1 MIRDGRILAL
11 GGPELLGRYRA
22 DRVIDLDGRLVM
34 PGFNDTSMVV
44 GGGFPGLVDLTGSR
58 SIDEIGLRIHG
69 KAEALGPGRWV
80 RASGWSEGAL
90 VEGRRPSKEDLD
102 IVAPDNPVVV
112 GWDSDGILVNQAA
125 LDVASITWDTA
136 SPEGGEI
143 ERGPGSQPTG
153 VLRGTARRLIEKLIP
168 AVTASQERAT
178 FLERLRALPPQG
190 VTSLVQA
197 GEGVWHVQDWANVYA
212 YHGESLSRAAVRF
225 RVPSDARS
233 AAGAIRAL
241 GKISGD
247 GDERMRVGA
256 LSVVVD
262 SGLGWTLEP
271 HSGRPDFYGH
281 PAIGED
287 ELYTLVKECERNL
300 VGN

>member
-178 FLERLRALPPQG
+178 FLERLRALPLTQCCWSPLRYL
-190 VTSLVQA
+190 TMR
-197 GEGVWHVQDWANVYA
+197 GEGYAAALSLQLPWA
-212 YHGESLSRAAVRF
+212 ELSVGGFDQGRDDVVALAVRL
-225 RVPSDARS
+225 S
-233 AAGAIRAL
+233 L
-241 GKISGD
+241 NSGPKV
-247 GDERMRVGA
+247 E
-256 LSVVVD
+256 
-262 SGLGWTLEP
+262 T
-271 HSGRPDFYGH
+271 DFIVWYQ
-281 PAIGED
+281 
-287 ELYTLVKECERNL
+287 R
-300 VGN
+300 